1 MKTSLSEKRAWP
13 FFLMCILV
21 AFYLIFIV
29 QLSFTRLWPLWMSL
43 AAGAILSVFLIRISC
58 ITENAG
64 FSLPAMPAPF
74 RFRIFAAFFLASSAI
89 RLLYL
94 LAYFPGGA
102 SSDTLIQWQQIR
114 LSQFDDWH
122 PALHTLYEWAVTR
135 IIPHP
140 GALLILQDL
149 FFSLSVA
156 YSCSVLWR
164 WQLPKPFVL
173 AVLAYLCLNPATAN
187 LLTFIWKDCAFATCI
202 LLLSGQILSI
212 IFSRGKWLHPIR
224 NQLAFSV
231 VLCLCSILRHN
242 GMAATL
248 PVILWLLISLT
259 GHRRPVIL
267 SAVICF
273 LLYAGIR
280 GPLYNAFHV
289 TPAERRLEETYGVPI
304 TILSHVYAK
313 QPDSLDAETRTFL
326 ETIAPQSVFA
336 EYDSPGDWNETKWHV
351 SPGNLDTYSLP
362 QVFLFALRAFAA
374 EPVLATEA
382 LSGLWRMP
390 LLPFGNA
397 YWRMSPYIESA
408 ESAAYAGYTFTMQ
421 GPPALRYLLN
431 GICRHSAGPL
441 FSWLFWNPGFP
452 LLLVMLACV
461 AFAGNRPAAALTLP
475 AMMIGYSF
483 ATALVL
489 SSPTDFRFF
498 LCIPLSAPLALAG
511 LIALPQPGPAGTLS
525 VGLRQ

>member
-1 MKTSLSEKRAWP
+1 
-13 FFLMCILV
+13 MCILV
-21 AFYLIFIV
+21 AFYLIFIL
-29 QLSFTRLWPLWMSL
+29 QLSLNRLWPLWLTL
-43 AAGAILSVFLIRISC
+43 AAGTLLSIVLILSSRR
-58 ITENAG
+58 TENFG
-64 FSLPAMPAPF
+64 ISLPEAPDPF
-74 RFRIFAAFFLASSAI
+74 SFQVFAAFFLSSSII
-89 RLLYL
+89 RLLFL

-114 LSQFDDWH
+114 LGQFDDWH

-140 GALLILQDL
+140 GALILLQDL

-156 YSCSVLWR
+156 YSCSVMWR
-164 WQLPKPFVL
+164 WKLPKPFIIGI
-173 AVLAYLCLNPATAN
+173 LAYLCLNPATAN
-187 LLTFIWKDCAFATCI
+187 LLTFIWKDCAFATFI
-202 LLLSGQILSI
+202 LLLSGQILAI
-212 IFSRGKWLHPIR
+212 LFSRGTWLHSWR
-224 NQLAFSV
+224 NLLAFSA

-248 PVILWLLISLT
+248 PVVLWLLITLT
-259 GHRRPVIL
+259 GHHRQIL
-267 SAVICF
+267 LSVGLCL
-273 LLYAGIR
+273 LLYVGIR
-280 GPLYNAFHV
+280 GPLYSLFHV

-304 TILSHVYAK
+304 TILSHVYAEK
-313 QPDSLDAETRTFL
+313 PDSLDEETQTFL
-326 ETIAPQSVFA
+326 EIIAPQSVFA

-351 SPGNLDTYSLP
+351 SPGNLDAYTLP

-374 EPVLATEA
+374 EPALATEA

-390 LLPFGNA
+390 LLPFGDA

-421 GPPALRYLLN
+421 GFPALRYLLN
-431 GICRHSAGPL
+431 GICRHTASPL

-452 LLLVMLACV
+452 LLLIMLACV
-461 AFAGNRPAAALTLP
+461 AFTGKRPSAALTLP

-483 ATALVL
+483 ATSLVL

-511 LIALPQPGPAGTLS
+511 LVAQPVSSPPTN
-525 VGLRQ
+525 

>member
-1 MKTSLSEKRAWP
+1 MNTALSEKRAWP

-21 AFYLIFIV
+21 AFYLILIL
-29 QLSFTRLWPLWMSL
+29 QLSLVRLWPLWLTL
-43 AAGAILSVFLIRISC
+43 AAGVLLSVFLIMLSRK
-58 ITENAG
+58 TETYG
-64 FSLPAMPAPF
+64 LFLPETPAPF
-74 RFRIFAAFFLASSAI
+74 RLPVFAGFFLASTAV
-89 RLLYL
+89 RLLFL

-114 LSQFDDWH
+114 LGQFDDWH

-164 WQLPKPFVL
+164 WQLPKPLVL
-173 AVLAYLCLNPATAN
+173 GVPAYICLNPATAS
-187 LLTFIWKDCAFATCI
+187 LLTFIWKDCAFATFI
-202 LLLSGQILSI
+202 LLLSGQILAI
-212 IFSRGKWLHPIR
+212 LFSRGTWLHRKR
-224 NQLAFSV
+224 NLLAFSA

-259 GHRRPVIL
+259 GHRRQVVL
-267 SAVICF
+267 SAVLCL

-280 GPLYNAFHV
+280 GPLYSAFHV

-304 TILSHVYAK
+304 TILSHVYAVK
-313 QPDSLDAETRTFL
+313 PDSLDEEIRIFL

-336 EYDSPGDWNETKWHV
+336 EHDSPGDWNETKWYV
-351 SPGNLDTYSLP
+351 SPGNLSAYTLP

-374 EPVLATEA
+374 EPALATEA

-390 LLPFGNA
+390 LLPFGDA
-397 YWRMSPYIESA
+397 YWRMTPYIESA
-408 ESAAYAGYTFTMQ
+408 ESAAYAGYTFTLQ
-421 GPPALRYLLN
+421 GSPVLRYLLN
-431 GICRHSAGPL
+431 GICRHTARPL

-461 AFAGNRPAAALTLP
+461 AFAGKRPPAALTLP

-498 LCIPLSAPLALAG
+498 LCIPLSAPLAIAG
-511 LIALPQPGPAGTLS
+511 LVAIPHRQHGRLPDDRKTL
-525 VGLRQ
+525 